1 MWHTVNNEKRQKS
14 TWRRS
19 RFYESR
25 KHQSDNY
32 CKSGRNDRPII
43 VRPARADDFSF
54 VSDFMIQALTPFYDG
69 DRRAHAWRASLTRTS
84 RAGCVVCG
92 ELAIKVPC
100 KYPDKVASQ
109 FPLNPDRVWFQFH

>member
-25 KHQSDNY
+25 KHQSDSH
-32 CKSGRNDRPII
+32 CKSGWNDRPMTVIA
-43 VRPARADDFSF
+43 VLMLGAF
-54 VSDFMIQALTPFYDG
+54 
-69 DRRAHAWRASLTRTS
+69 LTRTL
-84 RAGCVVCG
+84 RAGCAVCD

-109 FPLNPDRVWFQFH
+109 FPLNPD